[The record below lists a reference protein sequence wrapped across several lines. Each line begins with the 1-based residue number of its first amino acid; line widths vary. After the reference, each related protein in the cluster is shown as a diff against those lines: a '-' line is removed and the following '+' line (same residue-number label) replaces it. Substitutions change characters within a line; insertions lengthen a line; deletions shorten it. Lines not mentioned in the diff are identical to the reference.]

1 MTRRT
6 PRSSKTSGAGG
17 IGLIK
22 RRFSNRLETKLIF
35 AVLLSLCVAA
45 LVFVVGVNCSFAV
58 MDNIFYS
65 SDYQERSKQR
75 GLDRLQDFIDE
86 SGVSL
91 ADLRPLD
98 EWCRQ
103 ERRVYLSVYEND
115 ILVYDSV
122 LTANA
127 DYTVYNSYFTEYTS
141 EDYVSY
147 TYTDENSST
156 GMTKALPQ
164 DELPVV
170 RFKDG
175 EAEIDLYTYYE
186 DWYYNMACVAAAILA
201 FLMFLLVL
209 TGMIRAKLA
218 YIGQL
223 EREIRILEGGDLR
236 YPLTVRGRDELGDL
250 ARGIEDMRR
259 SVIERDAAEE
269 KARRANQELI
279 TAMSHDLRTPLTSL
293 LGYLDIVIEKK
304 YTDETQRDRYLQ
316 VARDKAYQI
325 KNLSDKL
332 FEYFFVYSQES
343 EELPR
348 ELLPADDLL
357 TQLLGE
363 RAFELESRGFAVGS
377 DLRPTG
383 RSLRVNIDLLCRM
396 CDNMF
401 SNVRKYA
408 DPAAPVWISC
418 VPGDDRVVIT
428 VQNGVAPRDAAVEST
443 NIGLK
448 TCESG
453 AAAHGGRFTVRRE
466 ADTFTAELILPLE

>member
-1 MTRRT
+1 M
-6 PRSSKTSGAGG
+6 SGAGG

-22 RRFSNRLETKLIF
+22 RRFANRLEIKLIF
-35 AVLLSLCVAA
+35 AVLISLCVAA
-45 LVFVVGVNCSFAV
+45 LVFLVGVNCSFTV

-65 SDYQERSKQR
+65 SDYQERSKER
-75 GLDRLQDFIDE
+75 GRDRLQEFIDE
-86 SGVSL
+86 NGVSL
-91 ADLRPLD
+91 SDLAPLD

-103 ERRVYLSVYEND
+103 ERRVYLSVYVDD

-127 DYTVYNSYFTEYTS
+127 DYTVYNSYFAEYTS
-141 EDYVSY
+141 EDYVDY
-147 TYTDENSST
+147 TYADEDSST
-156 GMTKALPQ
+156 GVSKAMP
-164 DELPVV
+164 DEMLPVV
-170 RFKDG
+170 RFTDG
-175 EAEIDLYTYYE
+175 EAEIDLYTYYQ
-186 DWYYNMACVAAAILA
+186 DWYYNMATVAAAVLA

-218 YIGQL
+218 YISQL

-259 SVIERDAAEE
+259 SIIEREAAEE

-293 LGYLDIVIEKK
+293 LGYLDIVAEGK
-304 YTDETQRDRYLQ
+304 YTDDTQRDRYLQ
-316 VARDKAYQI
+316 VAHDKAYQI

-332 FEYFFVYSQES
+332 FEYFLVYSQEN

-363 RAFELESRGFAVGS
+363 RAFELESRGFTVES
-377 DLRPTG
+377 DLRPIG
-383 RSLRVNIDLLCRM
+383 RGLRVNIDLLCRM
-396 CDNMF
+396 CDNVF

-408 DPAAPVWISC
+408 DRTAPVRITCAPQGS
-418 VPGDDRVVIT
+418 RVVIA
-428 VQNGVAPRDAAVEST
+428 VQNGIAPRDAAVEST
-443 NIGLK
+443 NIGIK

-453 AAAHGGRFTVRRE
+453 AAAHGGRFSVRE
-466 ADTFTAELILPLE
+466 EDGIFTAELILPLE